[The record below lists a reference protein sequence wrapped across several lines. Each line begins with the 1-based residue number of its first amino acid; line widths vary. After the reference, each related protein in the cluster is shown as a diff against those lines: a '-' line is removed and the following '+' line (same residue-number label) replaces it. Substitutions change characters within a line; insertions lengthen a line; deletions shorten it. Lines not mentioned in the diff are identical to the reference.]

1 MKLLQG
7 VKDEVLSY
15 FNNNK
20 LLIIKLHMQLTI
32 QLRPLFN
39 KHVEFSTTDINDIT
53 DIHCIKLSQALKE
66 ILLNRSFSSENNKI
80 VTEIIRPN
88 M

>member
-1 MKLLQG
+1 MKLSQG

-32 QLRPLFN
+32 HWHLTTIVRD
-39 KHVEFSTTDINDIT
+39 KHVEFSTNDVS

-66 ILLNRSFSSENNKI
+66 ILLTRSQVQTTKFYASYS
-80 VTEIIRPN
+80 
-88 M
+88 